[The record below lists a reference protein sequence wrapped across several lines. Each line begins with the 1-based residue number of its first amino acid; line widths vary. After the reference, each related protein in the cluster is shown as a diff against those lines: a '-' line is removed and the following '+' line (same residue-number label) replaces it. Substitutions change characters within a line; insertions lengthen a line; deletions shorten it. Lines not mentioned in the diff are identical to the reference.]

1 MAVPGRAQRAGPVG
15 RARVS
20 SVLQSRPQGD
30 PRVRRNANL
39 LATNR
44 RTAPGVTDLD
54 LQVGGSLT
62 VDQQMALIQDALN
75 AALAALREGGL
86 MESEP

>member
-20 SVLQSRPQGD
+20 ATLQGRPQGD

-44 RTAPGVTDLD
+44 RTAPGVANLD
-54 LQVGGSLT
+54 LSIGGSLT
-62 VDQQMALIQDALN
+62 VDQQMTLIQTAMN
-75 AALAALREGGL
+75 TVLAALREGGL
-86 MESEP
+86 METQP